1 MNYSNLGNFY
11 NFFHIDHGV
20 WVHHNYVYDPHIL
33 SPSVLPK
40 YIRDGIHE
48 TFSDV
53 FDEYKLKEFKK
64 MFSGPDNS
72 EKWEQA
78 KEYTRNLDTIRNHV
92 IGDYLM
98 EFKDV

>member
-1 MNYSNLGNFY
+1 
-11 NFFHIDHGV
+11 
-20 WVHHNYVYDPHIL
+20 
-33 SPSVLPK
+33 
-40 YIRDGIHE
+40 
-48 TFSDV
+48 
-53 FDEYKLKEFKK
+53 